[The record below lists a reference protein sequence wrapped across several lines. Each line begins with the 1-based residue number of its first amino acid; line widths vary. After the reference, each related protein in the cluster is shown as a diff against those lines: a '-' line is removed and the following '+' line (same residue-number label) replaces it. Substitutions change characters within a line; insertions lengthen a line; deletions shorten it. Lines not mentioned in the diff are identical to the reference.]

1 MKIAIFDAKEYD
13 REYFDRENKGRHE
26 ITYFEENLSESNL
39 DLSKGFDA
47 VCGFV
52 NTPADSTILKGLKER
67 GVTTWLQRSMGYNRV
82 DLKTAKE
89 IGLNAFRV
97 PNYSAESV
105 SEHAVSLLM
114 SVNRRLTA
122 ANNRTTKYDFT
133 LNGLQGKAIFGST
146 VGVVGSGKIGQG
158 FIKAMKG
165 MGANVIVFDEF
176 AEKNFPQTATNL
188 GFEWVTFDKMLAES
202 DFISIHAPLLPST
215 KHMFNKE
222 AFGKMKDGA
231 ILINAARGPLV
242 DTTAMLEALKSGKL
256 AGVGLDVLEREEGR
270 FFFDRTADAATL
282 KSEDKEWAELLA
294 MENVLI
300 TAHQAFFTTI
310 ALTQIAQIT
319 LGNADDAQKGDLSKS
334 LQLQEDGKVLNG

>member
-13 REYFDRENKGRHE
+13 REYFDRENNGRHE

-39 DLSKGFDA
+39 DLAKGFDA

-52 NTPADSTILKGLKER
+52 NTPADANILKGLKER

-82 DLKTAKE
+82 DLKAAQE
-89 IGLNAFRV
+89 LGMNAYRV

-114 SVNRRLTA
+114 TLNRRLTQA
-122 ANNRTTKYDFT
+122 HMRTTKYDFS
-133 LNGLQGKAIFGST
+133 LNGLQGKAIHGST
-146 VGVVGSGKIGQG
+146 VGVVGAGKIGQG
-158 FIKAMKG
+158 FIKAMIG
-165 MGANVIVFDEF
+165 MGAKVIVFDEF
-176 AEKNFPQTATNL
+176 AEQHFPQTATNL
-188 GFEWVTFDKMLAES
+188 GFEWVKFDRFLAES
-202 DFISIHAPLLPST
+202 DFVSLHAPLLPTT

-222 AFGKMKDGA
+222 AFSKLKEGA

-242 DTTAMLEALKSGKL
+242 DTTAMIEALKSGRL
-256 AGVGLDVLEREEGR
+256 AAAGLDVLEREEGR
-270 FFFDRTADAATL
+270 FFFDKTSEAEAIKA
-282 KSEDKEWAELLA
+282 EDKEWKELLE
-294 MENVLI
+294 MDNVLI

-319 LGNADDAQKGDLSKS
+319 LANADDAQKGDTSKA
-334 LQLQEDGKVLNG
+334 LQLQADGKVLNG